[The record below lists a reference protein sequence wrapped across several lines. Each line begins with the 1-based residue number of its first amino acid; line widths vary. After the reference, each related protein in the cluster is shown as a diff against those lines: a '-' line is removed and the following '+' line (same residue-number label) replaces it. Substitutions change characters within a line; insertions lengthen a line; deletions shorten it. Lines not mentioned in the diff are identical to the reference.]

1 MIYIGEMG
9 TLAVCLVF
17 YLSKHFE
24 QRMPKQQRQVM
35 YVGPYLD
42 DYVVV
47 VNDSVPFYIL
57 CSLLTLVQ
65 LGSQPS
71 NKISRGR
78 FQVEG
83 AHQILCLPTT
93 TTDTFDTLPTN
104 TMPKIVSSSIVSS
117 SDHLVQQEDQRS
129 ALHVY
134 YCLCSEFILVID
146 ADLRILPRRRTDN
159 AIIVSNTKRTYKLT
173 AEPGQT
179 VVVQR

>member
-1 MIYIGEMG
+1 MC
-9 TLAVCLVF
+9 LLVF

-83 AHQILCLPTT
+83 AQLDP
-93 TTDTFDTLPTN
+93 LPTN
-104 TMPKIVSSSIVSS
+104 YNNR
-117 SDHLVQQEDQRS
+117 H
-129 ALHVY
+129 
-134 YCLCSEFILVID
+134 F
-146 ADLRILPRRRTDN
+146 
-159 AIIVSNTKRTYKLT
+159 
-173 AEPGQT
+173 
-179 VVVQR
+179 